1 MVPNSYDV
9 LMTVFMTVSEA
20 FDAVF
25 IKKLNKTLLSQN
37 LNLKHVI
44 DFYLQKK
51 VFSSLYGSFLKSS
64 RGSGP
69 LNSGTAQVHQ

>member
-1 MVPNSYDV
+1 MVPNSYDA

-51 VFSSLYGSFLKSS
+51 FFLLSMDHS
-64 RGSGP
+64 WNP
-69 LNSGTAQVHQ
+69 VEEVDH